1 MGAYGQPT
9 EIVTPGS
16 SWWLGKSR
24 EELRKEAEARATAMG
39 KTAIGRTVPGRI
51 NTP

>member
-1 MGAYGQPT
+1 MGSYGQPA
-9 EIVTPGS
+9 EIVTPGT

-24 EELRKEAEARATAMG
+24 EALSREAEARATAMG
-39 KTAIGRTVPGRI
+39 KTAIGRTVAGRV